1 MHLSEFAQV
10 RHPPPT
16 YADIRVRDSISR
28 KLACKHSELLTIL
41 MKNWAQLEHPLSNN
55 NGVSEIP
62 GKLYPSGRRLPA
74 SSMVRQ
80 LLTSLSL
87 ALVCPCYAALYER
100 AASLSGL
107 RYDFV
112 IVGAGTAGNVIANR
126 LTEDPG
132 TSVLVLEAGISNEC
146 QLASEIPFIGV
157 SALTVPNPIN
167 WNFTTVAEVGLNNR
181 TRDYPRGFMLGG
193 SSSINGMNEIF
204 TEPTD
209 HHNTAGQ
216 FNPAVHGFNGVN
228 SVSLPGF
235 AFPYTPLIIKATQ
248 QLPNDFPF
256 NLDMNSGKPLGI
268 GFAQETTKNGVRSS
282 SATSYLAPKYINR
295 PNLHVLI
302 NARVTKVVK
311 TSSGKQPLAFQ
322 QVEFTQDGF
331 IGKRIQIQAKKEVI
345 LSAGAPLLHLPS
357 VGKNALDHPVTG
369 LGWTVNSTDTLD
381 EINRNITLFN
391 EAFALWNE
399 THGGLFGTNG
409 QGHIGWKRI
418 PKTSPIFQK
427 FPDLSAG
434 PNSAHIELL
443 LSNSG
448 ASGGSTGSGFS
459 VAVIIVSPASRGTIG
474 LSSNN
479 PFQQPVIN
487 TGALTSDFDVLALKE
502 GFKMA
507 KQFVTAPVFKDYII
521 NLATPAAADNAT
533 DAEVEAYIRNT
544 VITAYHI
551 TGTAAMTAQNADYGV
566 VNPDLTVKGVK
577 GLRIVDA
584 SIFPFIPSGHT
595 QAPTYIIAERAADLI
610 KAAWK

>member
-1 MHLSEFAQV
+1 
-10 RHPPPT
+10 
-16 YADIRVRDSISR
+16 
-28 KLACKHSELLTIL
+28 
-41 MKNWAQLEHPLSNN
+41 
-55 NGVSEIP
+55 
-62 GKLYPSGRRLPA
+62 
-74 SSMVRQ
+74 MVHQ

-157 SALTVPNPIN
+157 SALTVLNPSN
-167 WNFTTVAEVGLNNR
+167 WNFTTVAEFGLNNR
-181 TRDYPRGFMLGG
+181 MRDYPCGFVLGG
-193 SSSINGMNEIF
+193 SSSINGMNKIF
-204 TEPTD
+204 TELTD

-216 FNPAVHGFNGVN
+216 FNPAVHGFNGIN

-295 PNLHVLI
+295 PNLYVLI

-311 TSSGKQPLAFQ
+311 TSSGKQPLTFQ

-331 IGKRIQIQAKKEVI
+331 TGKRIQIQAKKEVI
-345 LSAGAPLLHLPS
+345 LSAGVVNTPFILLHSGIGDTQELARAGIQPLLHLPS
-357 VGKNALDHPVTG
+357 VGKNASDHPVTG
-369 LGWTVNSTDTLD
+369 LGWTVNSMDTLD

-399 THGGLFGTNG
+399 THGGLFSTNG

-459 VAVIIVSPASRGTIG
+459 VAVIIVSPASRGIIG
-474 LSSNN
+474 LSSND

-487 TGALTSDFDVLALKE
+487 TGALTSNFDVLALRE

-521 NLATPAAADNAT
+521 NLAIPAAADNAT

-544 VITAYHI
+544 IITAYHI